1 MPLFRLVG
9 QGFSLAAAVVVYFAI
24 VSEKAIPRK
33 NAYKAAEVC
42 DIAHIQPYVLRSWE
56 LEFPNLGVAKAAGGA
71 RMYRPADL
79 EQVLRIKQLV
89 FEQGLTLAGARRQL
103 DDEEAPQ
110 ADLPLDEMTPEMRE
124 RLARVKQGL
133 RELLA
138 LLDGTAART

>member
-1 MPLFRLVG
+1 M
-9 QGFSLAAAVVVYFAI
+9 
-24 VSEKAIPRK
+24 SEKATARK

-56 LEFPNLGVAKAAGGA
+56 LEFPHLGVAKGAGGA
-71 RMYRPADL
+71 RVYRQADV

-89 FEQGLTLAGARRQL
+89 FEQGLTLAGARRRL
-103 DDEEAPQ
+103 EDELAPQ
-110 ADLPLDEMTPEMRE
+110 ADLPLEEMTPEVRE

-138 LLDGTAART
+138 LLDGSAART